1 MDSLKK
7 KEFILPLIPLREL
20 VTFPSTIIPILV
32 GREQSI
38 NSLKYAI
45 EKYDNFIFLSV
56 QKNQLSENPNP
67 EEIHEVGVIARIE
80 KSAEQ
85 NNGSYRV
92 VIQGLER
99 GRVEHFLDKEN
110 HYLVKVKVLDPVIDK
125 DKNLYE
131 LSKNIV
137 ATFEEYIRLKK
148 IKLHGIITKLHANEI
163 SEITDIIASVINLG
177 VKQRQ
182 ALLEE
187 LDVYKRGLRI
197 YNVLK
202 KEIYKLKTST
212 ETEFKKSREDIQDN
226 DIEEY
231 KRKLNDANLPDYV
244 KKRADEE
251 LERLSMMP
259 PYSAESTVSRYYLDW
274 LISIPWQKVKPE
286 NNDIKKAS
294 VILDEDHYGLFK
306 VKERILDYL
315 AVRQLVKKPGGEI
328 LCFVGPPGV
337 GKSSLSKSI
346 ARALNR
352 AFVRISLGGVKD
364 EAEIRGHRRTYI
376 GSYPGQIVKGL
387 KKAKYINPVFLLDE
401 VDKLSSDFRG
411 DPASALLEVLD
422 PDQNSEFVDH
432 YLDLEIDLSRVFFI
446 TTANTDDPIPPALKD
461 RMEVI
466 EIPGYTEREKLHI
479 AKGFLIKK
487 QAEKNG
493 LNPDEIVI
501 NDEIIL
507 NIINEYTREAGV
519 RNLER
524 EIAIVMRKVARHV
537 VESEQGK
544 QKKPEAS
551 KFIMDKNKLKQFL
564 GVQKFV
570 RLKRL
575 SENEIG
581 VATGLAWTSSGGDIL
596 IIESRF
602 LKGKGE
608 LILTGRLGE
617 VMKESSSAAF
627 SYAKLKLF
635 ELDMD
640 TEELEKYN
648 IHVHIPEG
656 AVPKEGPSAGVTL
669 AVSIISLL
677 TGIPVNSD
685 YAMTGEITLRGK
697 ILPVG
702 GIKEKIIAAHR
713 YGIKH
718 ILIPVENEKDV
729 AEDIPPEVQEEIKI
743 HLVDSMDDVLGLVL
757 EKPIKIKNINS
768 KVIKPFMNAKI
779 Q

>member
-7 KEFILPLIPLREL
+7 KEYVLPLIPLREL

-32 GREQSI
+32 GREKSI
-38 NSLKYAI
+38 NSLKYSI
-45 EKYDNFIFLSV
+45 DKYDHFIFLSV
-56 QKNQLSENPNP
+56 QKNQLSEIPSP
-67 EEIHEVGVIARIE
+67 EEIHQIGVIARIE

-85 NNGSYRV
+85 NNGSFRV

-99 GRVEHFLDKEN
+99 GRIDQFIEKDD
-110 HYLVKVKVLDPVIDK
+110 HYLVKVSVLDQIVPK
-125 DKNLYE
+125 ERNLYA

-137 ATFEEYIRLKK
+137 AVFEEYINLKK
-148 IKLHGIITKLHANEI
+148 IKLHGIISKLHANEI
-163 SEITDIIASVINLG
+163 SEIADIIASVINLG
-177 VKQRQ
+177 LKQRQ
-182 ALLEE
+182 SLLEE
-187 LDVYKRGLRI
+187 LDVYKRGLKI
-197 YNVLK
+197 FNILK
-202 KEIYKLKTST
+202 KEIYKLKTSG
-212 ETEFKKSREDIQDN
+212 ETEFKKNREDIQDN

-231 KRKLNDANLPDYV
+231 KRKLKNANLPDYV

-274 LISIPWQKVKPE
+274 IISIPWQRIKTE

-294 VILDEDHYGLFK
+294 IILDEDHYGLFK

-315 AVRQLVKKPGGEI
+315 AVRQLVKKASGEI

-411 DPASALLEVLD
+411 DPASALMEVLD

-432 YLDLEIDLSRVFFI
+432 YLDLEIDLSQVFFI
-446 TTANTDDPIPPALKD
+446 TTANTEEPIPPALKD

-493 LNPDEIVI
+493 LNPDNIVI
-501 NDEIIL
+501 KDEIL
-507 NIINEYTREAGV
+507 LKIINDYTREAGV

-524 EIAIVMRKVARHV
+524 EIAIVMRKIARHF
-537 VESEQGK
+537 VESK
-544 QKKPEAS
+544 QENKETRKFMLEETNLKK
-551 KFIMDKNKLKQFL
+551 FL
-564 GVQKFV
+564 GVQKFI

-575 SENEIG
+575 SENEVG
-581 VATGLAWTSSGGDIL
+581 VATGLAWTVSGGDIL

-602 LKGKGE
+602 LRGKGD

-617 VMKESSSAAF
+617 IMKESSSAAF

-635 ELDMD
+635 EMDMD
-640 TEELEKYN
+640 TEELEGYN
-648 IHVHIPEG
+648 IHLHIPEG
-656 AVPKEGPSAGVTL
+656 AVPKEGPSAGVPL
-669 AVSIISLL
+669 SVSIISLL
-677 TGIPVNSD
+677 TGIPVESD

-697 ILPVG
+697 VLPVG

-718 ILIPVENEKDV
+718 IIIPIENEKDV
-729 AEDIPPEVQEEIKI
+729 AEDIPLDIKEEIKI
-743 HLVDSMDDVLGLVL
+743 HLVEDMDEVLDIVL

-768 KVIKPFMNAKI
+768 KVIKPFFNSKI

>member
-7 KEFILPLIPLREL
+7 KEFIIPLIPLREL
-20 VTFPSTIIPILV
+20 VTFPSTILPILV
-32 GREQSI
+32 GRERSI
-38 NSLKYAI
+38 NSLKYAL
-45 EKYDNFIFLSV
+45 EKYNNFIFLSV
-56 QKNQLSENPNP
+56 QKNQMSEIPVPN
-67 EEIHEVGVIARIE
+67 EIYQVGVVARVE

-85 NNGSYRV
+85 NNGSFRV

-99 GRVEHFLDKEN
+99 GRIEQFVNKND
-110 HYLVKVKVLDPVIDK
+110 HYLVKVSVLKDIVPK
-125 DKNLYE
+125 DKNLFE
-131 LSKNIV
+131 LSKNV
-137 ATFEEYIRLKK
+137 VSKFEEYINLKK
-148 IKLHGIITKLHANEI
+148 VKLQGIITKLHANEI
-163 SEITDIIASVINLG
+163 SEITDIIASVINLN
-177 VKQRQ
+177 VKHKQ

-187 LDVYKRGLRI
+187 LDVYKRGLKI
-197 YNVLK
+197 YNFLK
-202 KEIYKLKTST
+202 KEIFKLKASVD
-212 ETEFKKSREDIQDN
+212 TEFRKNREEIQDS
-226 DIEEY
+226 DIEDY
-231 KRKLNDANLPDYV
+231 RRKLKETNLPDYV
-244 KKRADEE
+244 RKRAEEE
-251 LERLSMMP
+251 LERLAMMP
-259 PYSAESTVSRYYLDW
+259 PFSAESTVSRYYLDW
-274 LISIPWQKVKPE
+274 LISIPWLKVKTE

-294 VILDEDHYGLFK
+294 VILDEDHYGLTK

-315 AVRQLVKKPGGEI
+315 AVRQLVGNAGGEI

-387 KKAKYINPVFLLDE
+387 KKAGYINPVFLLDE

-446 TTANTDDPIPPALKD
+446 TTANTIDPIPPALKD
-461 RMEVI
+461 RMEII

-479 AKGFLIKK
+479 ARDFLIRK

-493 LNPDEIVI
+493 LNAEQIEIG
-501 NDEIIL
+501 NEYIL
-507 NIINEYTREAGV
+507 KTINEYTREAGV

-524 EIAIVMRKVARHV
+524 EIAIIMRKIARQV
-537 VESEQGK
+537 VESKGSK
-544 QKKPEAS
+544 DKKNSE
-551 KFIMDKNKLKQFL
+551 KITLEGNQLKKFL
-564 GVQKFV
+564 GVPKYS

-575 SENEIG
+575 SQNEIG
-581 VATGLAWTSSGGDIL
+581 VATGLAWTMSGGDIL
-596 IIESRF
+596 IIEARF

-627 SYAKLKLF
+627 SYTKLKLF
-635 ELDMD
+635 ELDLD
-640 TEELEKYN
+640 TEELERYN
-648 IHVHIPEG
+648 IHLHIPEG

-669 AVSIISLL
+669 AVSMISLL
-677 TGIPVNSD
+677 TGIPVRSD
-685 YAMTGEITLRGK
+685 HAMTGEITLRGK

-718 ILIPVENEKDV
+718 ILIPVENEKDIE
-729 AEDIPPEVQEEIKI
+729 EDIPKDIQQDMKI
-743 HLVDSMDDVLGLVL
+743 YLVDNMDEVLDIIL

-768 KVIKPFMNAKI
+768 KVVKPLFNSKI